1 MITLRIATPADATLL
16 FPLTRALN
24 DHEGITVSDETL
36 QRGLAELLGDP
47 ALGRIFIVE
56 RGDQPIGYGLV
67 TFAFDL
73 EFGGREG
80 WLTELWI
87 ASEHRKGGAGAG
99 ALAQIEDQLRGLG
112 VRALHLQVRPDN
124 PAKRLYDRLGW
135 EASPRI
141 VMTRRLA

>member
-1 MITLRIATPADATLL
+1 VITLRIATPADATLL

-24 DHEGITVSDETL
+24 DHEGITVSDATL
-36 QRGLAELLGDP
+36 QSALAQLLGDP
-47 ALGRIFIVE
+47 ALGRIFVIE
-56 RGDQPIGYGLV
+56 REAQPIGYGLV

-87 ASEHRKGGAGAG
+87 AHEHRKAGAGAG
-99 ALAQIEDQLRGLG
+99 ALAQIEEQLRGLG